1 MRGKVGLVIGLAAG
15 YVLGTRAGR
24 ERYEQIKAQVDK
36 VWNLEPVQE
45 QVTKA
50 KDFAKSTAMA
60 LPSTLWDSA
69 VKVTKAAGS
78 KGTPGQKLDSAIRTG
93 KQQVD
98 DVSAAAETLGRRGE
112 GCRGRRVRR
121 HRESRRRA
129 PQRSLTVTT
138 PRGFRDRNDD
148 SLLTLVGEI
157 PELIRNLVI
166 AEVDAGKA
174 WVRRTSK
181 DAGYGAG
188 WIVGRAVLPV
198 LVGRRPAGAS
208 RSSGCRRGGPPGVG
222 LAGGSGRRCC

>member
-45 QVTKA
+45 QVTKV

-78 KGTPGQKLDSAIRTG
+78 KGTPGQKLDSAIQTG

-98 DVSAAAETLGRRGE
+98 DVSAAAE
-112 GCRGRRVRR
+112 
-121 HRESRRRA
+121 
-129 PQRSLTVTT
+129 RS
-138 PRGFRDRNDD
+138 
-148 SLLTLVGEI
+148 
-157 PELIRNLVI
+157 
-166 AEVDAGKA
+166 AGA
-174 WVRRTSK
+174 VK
-181 DAGYGAG
+181 DAADDAFDDIAKAAGEPRNGA
-188 WIVGRAVLPV
+188 
-198 LVGRRPAGAS
+198 
-208 RSSGCRRGGPPGVG
+208 
-222 LAGGSGRRCC
+222 